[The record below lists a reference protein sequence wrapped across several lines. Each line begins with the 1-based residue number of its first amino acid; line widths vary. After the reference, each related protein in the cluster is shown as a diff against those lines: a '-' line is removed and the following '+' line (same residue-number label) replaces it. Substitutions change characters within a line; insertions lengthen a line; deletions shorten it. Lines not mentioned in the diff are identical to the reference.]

1 VTDVVLIAVIVAF
14 FVAGAGV
21 VRLLDGMI
29 ARSGTDADPGD
40 EAELEPGGA
49 ELERGRDRR

>member
-29 ARSGTDADPGD
+29 ARSGSDADPGD
-40 EAELEPGGA
+40 EETGAELEP
-49 ELERGRDRR
+49 RGDRR